1 MYIIDEELYI
11 LYIYIN
17 IYTICIYISVSPLR
31 LDICRDTHLTFSN
44 LTYTDS
50 SHFNITEIQRVK
62 IAGMPKLKS
71 QHIILSRR

>member
-1 MYIIDEELYI
+1 MCI
-11 LYIYIN
+11 YIYKY
-17 IYTICIYISVSPLR
+17 IYYIYIYISVSPLR

-62 IAGMPKLKS
+62 ISGMPKLKS
-71 QHIILSRR
+71 QHIILSWR